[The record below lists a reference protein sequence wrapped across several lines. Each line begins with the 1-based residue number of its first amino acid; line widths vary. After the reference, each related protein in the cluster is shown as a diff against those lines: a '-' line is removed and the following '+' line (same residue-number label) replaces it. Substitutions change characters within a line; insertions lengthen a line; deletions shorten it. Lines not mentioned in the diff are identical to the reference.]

1 MIIIVYNKNERGNS
15 MKAKYVISILII
27 ALVLLVPLVACN
39 HGKVEDNNGS
49 SVEKPIE
56 YTREEIMKDFRNILK
71 SKNEPVILVEFIN
84 ENIDEVEKEDAIE
97 MIRAL
102 ESAQIEYMEKYT
114 DEMFVEDYQTE
125 LIGLWDSNS
134 EGSLFLDIEKLEEI
148 QNENLKELLEKLE
161 IGKYKLITL
170 EGAFYPIIDYEA
182 LKKYN
187 KYLDDET
194 KDYLD
199 IKALESNEPSIIDA
213 GIYISLDEL
222 ANRLIMVENYIKK
235 YPESI
240 KNEELLRIYSSY
252 LKLYLNGSDN
262 SPIYNYEDNI
272 ILEDVL
278 NSYKRTAK
286 NQDSITGEIV
296 GRYIEIIQEN
306 NNIIDDNVLSKITEC
321 HNKAIAEL
329 EGNK

>member
-1 MIIIVYNKNERGNS
+1 MIIIVYNKNQRGNS
-15 MKAKYVISILII
+15 MKAKYIIAISII

-39 HGKVEDNNGS
+39 RED
-49 SVEKPIE
+49 VEKNKEVSIEEPIE
-56 YTREEIMKDFRNILK
+56 YTREEIMKDFKNILK
-71 SKNEPVILVEFIN
+71 SKDDPIILVEFIN
-84 ENIDEVEKEDAIE
+84 DNIDKVEKKDAVE

-102 ESAQIEYMEKYT
+102 ESAQIEYIEKYT
-114 DEMFVEDYQTE
+114 DEMFAEDYQIE
-125 LIGLWDSNS
+125 LMGLEDSTS
-134 EGSLFLDIEKLEEI
+134 EGSLFLNIEKIDEI
-148 QNENLKELLEKLE
+148 QNENLKELLEKLK
-161 IGKYKLITL
+161 IGKYKLIAL

-182 LKKYN
+182 LKDYN
-187 KYLDDET
+187 KYLDEET
-194 KDYLD
+194 KGYLD

-222 ANRLIMVENYIKK
+222 ANRLIMVEVYIKN

-240 KNEELLRIYSSY
+240 KHEELLRLYSNY

-272 ILEDVL
+272 ILADVL
-278 NSYKRTAK
+278 NSYKKTAK
-286 NQDSITGEIV
+286 NQDSVTGEIV

-329 EGNK
+329 EENK